1 MGTVNNTEATQLSAR
16 EKDAV
21 RTLPWRSLSTKAA
34 FCERYY
40 LVWRGPGE
48 PRATCCQLTGNTSGT
63 PDILLRSEWHKKKKK
78 ATRTAAV
85 LLQVA
90 EECFVL
96 CRPLAF
102 LLRFGV
108 LGWVW
113 LAVVTSVCL

>member
-63 PDILLRSEWHKKKKK
+63 PDILLRSEWHEKKRKLPEQPPCFC
-78 ATRTAAV
+78 RWRRNVLFCAV
-85 LLQVA
+85 PWHFFYGL
-90 EECFVL
+90 ECWDG
-96 CRPLAF
+96 
-102 LLRFGV
+102 FG
-108 LGWVW
+108 
-113 LAVVTSVCL
+113 